1 MQNHFSQEHV
11 QAPRNFS
18 WQSFDQDEQQDC
30 GRKWELQ
37 VSSFDSSHPIFFS
50 LLLFRV
56 NRSKGAPIIL
66 NVIGVER
73 TDVKFSVDLVP
84 SFKFEI
90 CHLQIACPELH
101 RRIVSLMKQNN
112 ISVKVLM
119 QYIEAKIN
127 VLVFRIS
134 WPLRWIQIPVRCL
147 RSTSMIW
154 SEHCWLGSA
163 GAWRRWSCWWST
175 TGTPRAALSP
185 SCGPIFS
192 RSWWRIL
199 STNNWHYNLRPR
211 WWIILCERSLVSGT
225 TQI

>member
-1 MQNHFSQEHV
+1 MRTTSIKFRFVTSN
-11 QAPRNFS
+11 
-18 WQSFDQDEQQDC
+18 
-30 GRKWELQ
+30 
-37 VSSFDSSHPIFFS
+37 FFS

-134 WPLRWIQIPVRCL
+134 WPLR
-147 RSTSMIW
+147 
-154 SEHCWLGSA
+154 
-163 GAWRRWSCWWST
+163 
-175 TGTPRAALSP
+175 
-185 SCGPIFS
+185 
-192 RSWWRIL
+192 
-199 STNNWHYNLRPR
+199 
-211 WWIILCERSLVSGT
+211 
-225 TQI
+225 

>member
-1 MQNHFSQEHV
+1 MFRLLETSVDRALTRMNNRIAVE
-11 QAPRNFS
+11 N
-18 WQSFDQDEQQDC
+18 ENY
-30 GRKWELQ
+30 KYQ
-37 VSSFDSSHPIFFS
+37 VSIRHLQFFFS

-134 WPLRWIQIPVRCL
+134 WP
-147 RSTSMIW
+147 
-154 SEHCWLGSA
+154 
-163 GAWRRWSCWWST
+163 
-175 TGTPRAALSP
+175 
-185 SCGPIFS
+185 
-192 RSWWRIL
+192 
-199 STNNWHYNLRPR
+199 
-211 WWIILCERSLVSGT
+211 
-225 TQI
+225 